1 MWWGASVQW
10 KYLRLLHICWILYF
24 IVLLLW
30 NGTFTGIHCIFYVL
44 LQHKLPIGTN
54 KLETWT
60 WNLIKAN
67 HLNIWVIYLQLT
79 TEDFLLH
86 DGLREKS
93 VVQGRSKRERG
104 LWREA
109 RADEEEGLIARSVAQ
124 VEAFKKSNKND
135 TAVACCQCSVSW
147 PHFNVFSSLNF
158 Q

>member
-10 KYLRLLHICWILYF
+10 KYLRSLHICWDLYF

-44 LQHKLPIGTN
+44 LQHKLPIGMN

-93 VVQGRSKRERG
+93 VVHGRSKTEFCGEKQGQMRKNDWLHG
-104 LWREA
+104 LC
-109 RADEEEGLIARSVAQ
+109 SVAQ
-124 VEAFKKSNKND
+124 VEAFKKIQEEWHCCGLLPVFCILF
-135 TAVACCQCSVSW
+135 TA
-147 PHFNVFSSLNF
+147 F
-158 Q
+158 

>member
-1 MWWGASVQW
+1 MVILMSWLLSELQLLLWSFSTTVVKIILHSFDVVRGFSSVEVF
-10 KYLRLLHICWILYF
+10 KIVAHLVTILDF

-79 TEDFLLH
+79 TEVFLLH

-93 VVQGRSKRERG
+93 VVHGRSKTEFYG
-104 LWREA
+104 EKQ
-109 RADEEEGLIARSVAQ
+109 GLIPWTLLSCT
-124 VEAFKKSNKND
+124 SGG
-135 TAVACCQCSVSW
+135 
-147 PHFNVFSSLNF
+147 L
-158 Q
+158 